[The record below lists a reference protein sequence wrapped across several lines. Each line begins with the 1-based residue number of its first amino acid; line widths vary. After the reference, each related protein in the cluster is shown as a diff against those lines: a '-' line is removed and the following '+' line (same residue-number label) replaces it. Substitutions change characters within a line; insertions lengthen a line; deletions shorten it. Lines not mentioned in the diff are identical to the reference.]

1 MKNKIVNFIT
11 AIQAEH
17 IKKRGTGFYW
27 TSAIIGLISPVLY
40 FIVSIIKRS
49 DEIKMELPFNYF
61 LKYIESSLTPF
72 AFFFFP
78 LLIIITV
85 SRITQLDHRNGG
97 WQLMET
103 QPIHKF
109 SIYFSKFLT
118 ILIANLISIL
128 TFLSVSLLS
137 AWILTFIIDLP
148 KTAISDFPFAI
159 IFKIA
164 ARLLVAS
171 LFITAF
177 QYMISVL
184 IPSFIWSIIIGFFGL
199 LLTVFLT
206 PFNLV
211 PVWYPYEIL
220 SKIATYPKG
229 SDLGYWFT
237 FTEYSSIVCS
247 IIILYIGFNW
257 YKSKQL
263 KMAFFYKT
271 SKIISLVLMLLIFGG
286 LLFWI
291 LQPNQ
296 MPDYKTTIISG
307 KIDSP
312 EKFQK
317 IYLVD
322 NTIGDTIATIP
333 IKDNTFHYEFDKEVI
348 TDNYSFIVDG
358 KFKENLFFG
367 KNDSIYIDGKI
378 NGPANEFKIKGT
390 RLAENQLDLNS
401 NAEWSM
407 VSYFVNENI
416 NLDKPDLIMKTLHEE
431 WLDAM
436 EVSNKFKT
444 IDNYVPKAD
453 YTERSKKLIT
463 TKYLNIWN
471 DFLKKRTALYPNE
484 KTIEGITI
492 KEIKNNLPLDD
503 ESLLSSGDYFNY
515 VRSQLI
521 AKNKE
526 DIAENSKA
534 IQAISKLKP
543 SAFKDK
549 MLFWQMNKCLE
560 EASNT
565 EERNTLIATYN
576 SQFGNT
582 DYQNKMLIT
591 NRVIESL
598 GKGKEA
604 PNFETTSLDGK
615 KVALFD
621 LKGKFVV
628 IDVWATW
635 CGPCRQQAPYFEKL
649 ALKYKKENIQFVA
662 LSSDENIQKWY
673 IDAKSKSKS
682 VLQLHLDNRVQFA
695 KDFSC
700 ESIPRFILI
709 DPNGKFVN
717 AKLPFPDQ
725 AAFEILL
732 RKELNLPD
740 EK

>member
-1 MKNKIVNFIT
+1 
-11 AIQAEH
+11 
-17 IKKRGTGFYW
+17 
-27 TSAIIGLISPVLY
+27 
-40 FIVSIIKRS
+40 
-49 DEIKMELPFNYF
+49 
-61 LKYIESSLTPF
+61 
-72 AFFFFP
+72 
-78 LLIIITV
+78 
-85 SRITQLDHRNGG
+85 
-97 WQLMET
+97 MET
-103 QPIHKF
+103 QPITKF

-128 TFLSVSLLS
+128 TFLLVSLLS

-148 KTAISDFPFAI
+148 KTAITDFPFAA
-159 IFKIA
+159 IFQIA
-164 ARLLVAS
+164 TRLLVAS

-177 QYMISVL
+177 QYVISVL

-199 LLTVFLT
+199 LLTTFLK

-237 FTEYSSIVCS
+237 FSEYSSIVCS
-247 IIILYIGFNW
+247 IIILHIGFNW
-257 YKSKQL
+257 YKFKKL
-263 KMAFFYKT
+263 KMAFFDKT
-271 SKIISLVLMLLIFGG
+271 PKFISLVLVLLIFGG
-286 LLFWI
+286 ILFWI

-296 MPDYKTTIISG
+296 MPDYKNTVVSG

-312 EKFQK
+312 EKFQN
-317 IYLVD
+317 IYIVN

-333 IKDNTFHYEFDKEVI
+333 IKDNTFHYQFDKDVI

-367 KNDSIYIDGKI
+367 ENDSVYIDGTI
-378 NGPANEFKIKGT
+378 NGPAKEFKIKGT

-401 NAEWSM
+401 KAEWSM
-407 VSYFVNENI
+407 VSYYVNENI
-416 NLDKPDLIMKTLHEE
+416 NLDKPDLIIKTLHEE

-436 EVSNKFKT
+436 EVPNKFKT
-444 IDNYVPKAD
+444 VDNYIPKAD

-471 DFLKKRTALYPNE
+471 DFLKKRNALYPNK
-484 KTIEGITI
+484 KTNEGIAI
-492 KEIKNNLPLDD
+492 KEIKNNLQLDD
-503 ESLLSSGDYFNY
+503 ESLLSSADYFEY
-515 VRSQLI
+515 VKEQLI

-526 DIAENSKA
+526 DSDENTKA

-549 MLFWQMNKCLE
+549 MLFWQMNKSLE

-565 EERNTLIATYN
+565 EERNILIATYN

-582 DYQNKMLIT
+582 DYQNKMLFT
-591 NRVIESL
+591 NKVIESL
-598 GKGKEA
+598 GKGKVA

-615 KVALFD
+615 KIALTD
-621 LKGKFVV
+621 LKGKFVL

-649 ALKYKKENIQFVA
+649 ALKYKKENIQFIA

-682 VLQLHLDNRVQFA
+682 VLQLHLDNRVLFA
-695 KDFSC
+695 KEYSV

-709 DPNGKFVN
+709 NPNGKFVN

-732 RKELNLPD
+732 RKELNLPE

>member
-1 MKNKIVNFIT
+1 MKNIVANFII
-11 AIQAEH
+11 AVKAEH

-27 TSAIIGLISPVLY
+27 TSAIIGLISPILY
-40 FIVSIIKRS
+40 FIVSIIQKS

-61 LKYIESSLTPF
+61 LKYIESSLNPF

-103 QPIHKF
+103 QPIYKF

-128 TFLSVSLLS
+128 TFLCVSLLA
-137 AWILTFIIDLP
+137 AWLLTYIIDLP
-148 KTAISDFPFAI
+148 KTAITDFPILAI
-159 IFKIA
+159 FQIA
-164 ARLLVAS
+164 TRLLVAS

-177 QYMISVL
+177 QYAISVL

-220 SKIATYPKG
+220 SKIASNPKG
-229 SDLGYWFT
+229 SDLDNWFT
-237 FTEYSSIVCS
+237 FTEYVSVVCS

-257 YKSKQL
+257 YKFKKL
-263 KMAFFYKT
+263 KMAFFDKT
-271 SKIISLVLMLLIFGG
+271 SKIVSLVLMLLVFGG
-286 LLFWI
+286 LLIWI

-296 MPDYKTTIISG
+296 MDDYITTVVSG
-307 KIDSP
+307 KIDSS

-317 IYLVD
+317 IYLIDITV
-322 NTIGDTIATIP
+322 GDTIATIP
-333 IKDNTFHYEFDKEVI
+333 IKDNTFHYQFDKNVI
-348 TDNYSFIVDG
+348 TDNYNFIVDG
-358 KFKENLFFG
+358 KFRGNVFFG
-367 KNDSIYIDGKI
+367 KNDSIFIAGKI
-378 NGPANEFKIKGT
+378 NGSANEFKIKGT
-390 RLAENQLDLNS
+390 RLAENQLDVNTKTD
-401 NAEWSM
+401 WST

-416 NLDKPDLIMKTLHEE
+416 NLDKPDLIIKLLHEE

-436 EVSNKFKT
+436 EVSNDFKT
-444 IDNYVPKAD
+444 IDNYIPKSD

-471 DFLKKRTALYPNE
+471 NYLKKRTALYPNE
-484 KTIEGITI
+484 KTIEGDAIA
-492 KEIKNNLPLDD
+492 EIKKSLPLDD
-503 ESLLSSGDYFNY
+503 ESLLSSADYFNY
-515 VRSQLI
+515 VKSQLI
-521 AKNKE
+521 SKNKE
-526 DIAENSKA
+526 DIDENTKA

-543 SAFKDK
+543 STFKDK
-549 MLFWQMNKCLE
+549 MLFWQMNKSLE

-565 EERNTLIATYN
+565 AERNTLIATYN
-576 SQFGNT
+576 SQFRNSN
-582 DYQNKMLIT
+582 YQNKILIA
-591 NRVIESL
+591 NKIIESL
-598 GKGKEA
+598 GKGKVA

-615 KVALFD
+615 KIALTD
-621 LKGKFVV
+621 LKGKFIV

-635 CGPCRQQAPYFEKL
+635 CGPCREQAPFFEKL

-662 LSSDENIQKWY
+662 LSTDENTEKWY
-673 IDAKSKSKS
+673 VDAKSKSKS
-682 VLQLHLDNRVQFA
+682 VLQLHLDNKKLFA
-695 KDFSC
+695 KDYNV

-709 DPNGKFVN
+709 NPEGNFIN
-717 AKLPFPDQ
+717 ARLPRPQD

-732 RKELNLPD
+732 RKELNLLE

>member
-1 MKNKIVNFIT
+1 MKNKVVNFIT
-11 AIQAEH
+11 AVQAEH

-27 TSAIIGLISPVLY
+27 TSAIIGLISPVLF
-40 FIVSIIKRS
+40 FIVSVIQKS

-61 LKYIESSLTPF
+61 LKYIESSLDPF

-128 TFLSVSLLS
+128 TFLLVSLLS
-137 AWILTFIIDLP
+137 AWILTYIIDLP
-148 KTAISDFPFAI
+148 KTAITDFPIVAI
-159 IFKIA
+159 FQIA
-164 ARLLVAS
+164 TRLLVAS

-177 QYMISVL
+177 QYVISVL
-184 IPSFIWSIIIGFFGL
+184 LSSFIWSIIIGFFGL
-199 LLTVFLT
+199 LLTTFLT

-229 SDLGYWFT
+229 SDLDYWFT
-237 FTEYSSIVCS
+237 FTEYVSIVCS

-257 YKSKQL
+257 YKFKQL
-263 KMAFFYKT
+263 KMAFFDKT
-271 SKIISLVLMLLIFGG
+271 SKIISLVLVLLIFGG

-296 MPDYKTTIISG
+296 MPDYKTTVISG
-307 KIDSP
+307 SIDSA

-322 NTIGDTIATIP
+322 NTIGDTIAAIP
-333 IKDNTFHYEFDKEVI
+333 VKNNAFHHQFDKDVI
-348 TDNYSFIVDG
+348 TDNYTFIVDG
-358 KFKENLFFG
+358 KFRGNMFFG

-401 NAEWSM
+401 KMEWST
-407 VSYFVNENI
+407 VSYYVNENI
-416 NLDKPDLIMKTLHEE
+416 NLDKPDLIIKTLHEE

-436 EVSNKFKT
+436 EVPNKFKT
-444 IDNYVPKAD
+444 VDNYIPKSD

-484 KTIEGITI
+484 KTIEGII
-492 KEIKNNLPLDD
+492 KEIKNSLPLDD

-526 DIAENSKA
+526 DIDGNSKA

-543 SAFKDK
+543 SDFKDK
-549 MLFWQMNKCLE
+549 MLFWQMNKSLE

-576 SQFGNT
+576 SQFENT
-582 DYQNKMLIT
+582 DYQNKILIT
-591 NRVIESL
+591 NKVIESL
-598 GKGKEA
+598 GKGKVA

-615 KVALFD
+615 KVALSD

-635 CGPCRQQAPYFEKL
+635 CGPCKQQAPFFEKL

-662 LSSDENIQKWY
+662 VSSDENIQKWFV
-673 IDAKSKSKS
+673 DAKSKSKS
-682 VLQLHLDNRVQFA
+682 VLQLHLDNRVLFA
-695 KDFSC
+695 KDFSV

-709 DPNGKFVN
+709 NPDGNFIN
-717 AKLPFPDQ
+717 ARLPRPQ
-725 AAFEILL
+725 EAAFEILL
-732 RKELNLPD
+732 RKELNLPE